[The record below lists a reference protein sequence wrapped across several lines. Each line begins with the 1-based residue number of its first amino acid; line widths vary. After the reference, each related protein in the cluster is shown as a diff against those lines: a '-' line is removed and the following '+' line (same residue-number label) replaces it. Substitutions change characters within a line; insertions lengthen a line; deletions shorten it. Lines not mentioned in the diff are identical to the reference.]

1 MGIFYNPPPP
11 PTASTAGTL
20 PEPHVP
26 IGTQGSE
33 PPRRSIALLM
43 VAVLASWPQDL
54 EPRLGKPNNERT
66 TIAPLTLTY
75 GQQPPLVGTSV
86 PADYELV
93 LASWPPD
100 LEPRFSWPNH
110 VRQTIAPLTL
120 PRGDPPPVVGAS
132 AIDEAVIIASWPLD
146 LEPRL
151 ARPNNARVSIAPLT
165 LTYGTQPSPQPPLAG
180 PAFAAISAWPQPAW
194 SSQAAPKSLAWFVPP
209 GTAPYTP
216 YPYAVI
222 GASWPADLEPRLTRP
237 NDRRQTIVTLTL
249 PTGTSPPPQPPLGLA
264 ELVTIVGSWPTSW
277 DAQSG
282 GKNAAWN
289 VPPLLVSLPY
299 TPLPRLIWQAW
310 EPPWIQPPAPVVI
323 APLTLVYGAQPPPA
337 AGLSSSDITALV
349 ASWATTWDAQTA
361 PKSAAWNV
369 PPILVQVPYAVL
381 PQAIRSAWEPPWI
394 QPQRLI
400 AIAPLTLIYGQAPPL
415 RSAIVLPN
423 VQAITSWPSDLEPRL
438 IWPNVPQVKI
448 APLTLVYGTPPRP
461 GPPMRPGVYGAV
473 LTWHP
478 PEKWPAQRQPPS
490 IIWLI
495 PPGPPPANLIQFIND
510 ALRATTLQAA
520 SLRVTDLVTE
530 TLTVSKATAAAATK
544 TDFTTERVGSPS
556 IDDEDLKDSD

>member
-11 PTASTAGTL
+11 PTASTAGTS

-93 LASWPPD
+93 LASWPQD
-100 LEPRFSWPNH
+100 LEPRFSRPNH

-132 AIDEAVIIASWPLD
+132 ATDEAIIIASWPLD

-151 ARPNNARVSIAPLT
+151 TGPNNARVSIAPLT

-209 GTAPYTP
+209 GSAPYTP
-216 YPYAVI
+216 YPYALI

-249 PTGTSPPPQPPLGLA
+249 PTGTSPPPQPPLA
-264 ELVTIVGSWPTSW
+264 MADLVTIVGSWPTSW
-277 DAQSG
+277 DAQSS

-310 EPPWIQPPAPVVI
+310 EPPWIQPPAPVAV

-394 QPQRLI
+394 
-400 AIAPLTLIYGQAPPL
+400 APPTPI
-415 RSAIVLPN
+415 R
-423 VQAITSWPSDLEPRL
+423 
-438 IWPNVPQVKI
+438 I
-448 APLTLVYGTPPRP
+448 APLTLVYGAPPTPRP
-461 GPPMRPGVYGAV
+461 ALSAATFQVL
-473 LTWHP
+473 LTW
-478 PEKWPAQRQPPS
+478 AQSWDTQRAPRLVTITLPTGTQPPNRS
-490 IIWLI
+490 RVDRQIATAAAWAPAFVLQPRAPVVIQFV
-495 PPGPPPANLIQFIND
+495 GTPPANLIQFIND

-556 IDDEDLKDSD
+556 IDDEDLKDSH